1 MDYDTEQGQGLGGGY
16 ANNYIVTF
24 DVDPKYVLR
33 PNYHQLPWIAEAKS
47 ALMIYNNSTYHVDL
61 SWSQPFVNFNSAL
74 SAIPTIY
81 DDSGLID
88 TTQINLVRSQWNI
101 HLLENADFPFTL
113 SDVEKSWRNDR

>member
-1 MDYDTEQGQGLGGGY
+1 
-16 ANNYIVTF
+16 
-24 DVDPKYVLR
+24 
-33 PNYHQLPWIAEAKS
+33 
-47 ALMIYNNSTYHVDL
+47 MIYNNSTYHVDL

-88 TTQINLVRSQWNI
+88 TTQSNLVRSQWNI

-113 SDVEKSWRNDR
+113 SDVENLGEMIGRIDDA